1 MGAAG
6 GAGGE
11 LGAMLVPTLE
21 ALGIEAS
28 AGQIHALRRFLGELE
43 LWNRKRDLVKAAGEV
58 LMTRHVADSLAGLV
72 TVRRELERA
81 GAAAEDVAPA
91 GAAAGGGAPA
101 PDGIA
106 PADTER
112 AAPPPQSPPPQT
124 PAGGSLYDLGAGGG
138 FPGIPLSVF
147 LAHAR
152 VVLVER
158 SGGKS
163 SFLRSAAA
171 VAGLTN
177 VSVVNADFRDVTA
190 STTSAGPA
198 VVTFRALSEIDRAF
212 AGELARLIGPA
223 GSIVAY
229 KGRRDRAEAEAAV
242 AGAVFDE
249 VEVIPVE
256 VPGLAEERTLLVL
269 RLAAGSS

>member
-1 MGAAG
+1 MGASG
-6 GAGGE
+6 RAGGE

-58 LMTRHVADSLAGLV
+58 LMTRHVADSLAGLA

-81 GAAAEDVAPA
+81 GATTGGGASAAGGIAPA
-91 GAAAGGGAPA
+91 GAMAG
-101 PDGIA
+101 
-106 PADTER
+106 
-112 AAPPPQSPPPQT
+112 AAPPPQTPPPQT
-124 PAGGSLYDLGAGGG
+124 PARGSLYDLGAGGG

-163 SFLRSAAA
+163 AFLRSAAA

-177 VSVVNADFRDVTA
+177 VSVVNADFRDGA
-190 STTSAGPA
+190 ARAAGRA
-198 VVTFRALSEIDRAF
+198 VVTFRALSEIDLAF
-212 AGELARLIGPA
+212 AGQLARLLGRG
-223 GSIVAY
+223 GSVVAY

-242 AGAVFDE
+242 AGEVFDE
-249 VEVIPVE
+249 VEITPVE

-269 RLAAGSS
+269 RLAVESS

>member
-91 GAAAGGGAPA
+91 GAAAGDGAPA
-101 PDGIA
+101 AGGIA
-106 PADTER
+106 PADAER
-112 AAPPPQSPPPQT
+112 AAPPPQT

>member
-1 MGAAG
+1 MGADGGAAG
-6 GAGGE
+6 D
-11 LGAMLVPTLE
+11 LGAMLAPTLG

-28 AGQIHALRRFLGELE
+28 AGQIDALRRYIGELE
-43 LWNRKRDLVKAAGEV
+43 LWNRKRDLVKAEGEA
-58 LMTRHVADSLAGLV
+58 LITRHFADSLAGLA
-72 TVRRELERA
+72 TVRREL
-81 GAAAEDVAPA
+81 
-91 GAAAGGGAPA
+91 AAGG
-101 PDGIA
+101 
-106 PADTER
+106 TLR
-112 AAPPPQSPPPQT
+112 
-124 PAGGSLYDLGAGGG
+124 DLGSGGG

-147 LAHAR
+147 LPEVG

-158 SGGKS
+158 SGGKC

-177 VSVVNADFRDVTA
+177 VSVVNADLRDVTA

-212 AGELARLIGPA
+212 AGELARLIGPG

-256 VPGLAEERTLLVL
+256 VPGLEEERTLLVL

>member
-58 LMTRHVADSLAGLV
+58 LMTRHVADSLAGLA

-81 GAAAEDVAPA
+81 GATAGGAAPA
-91 GAAAGGGAPA
+91 AG
-101 PDGIA
+101 GIA
-106 PADTER
+106 PADAMAG
-112 AAPPPQSPPPQT
+112 AAPPPQTPPPQT
-124 PAGGSLYDLGAGGG
+124 PARGSLYDLGAGGG

-147 LAHAR
+147 LAHTR

-158 SGGKS
+158 SGGKA

-190 STTSAGPA
+190 STTSTAPA

-223 GSIVAY
+223 GSVVAY

-249 VEVIPVE
+249 VEVIPLE